1 VRTVRALLFAAALN
15 GLMPSIAEAC
25 SIAFERRDGESE
37 EQAVDRWFRAREDEF
52 WANSDVVFV
61 GDVVTLRRLERDLM
75 VEVQPLVALKGD
87 IGSELIEYR
96 LDDDQAGAINCGR
109 QSLPT
114 VVFPGIFYARRE
126 PSGELRIDG
135 MLNPED
141 VRDEALVA
149 RFFEAI
155 EMTPFPLGAP
165 EPEPPSLLE
174 RWEWLAG
181 IALSLL
187 AGGILIGRRSRKNIS
202 SAS

>member
-1 VRTVRALLFAAALN
+1 MRTVRALLFAAALI
-15 GLMPSIAEAC
+15 GLTPSIAEAC

-37 EQAVDRWFRAREDEF
+37 QQAADRWFRAREDEF

-61 GDVVTLRRLERDLM
+61 GDVVTLRRSERDLM
-75 VEVQPLVALKGD
+75 VEVQPRVALKGE
-87 IGSELIEYR
+87 IGSELIVYR

-126 PSGELRIDG
+126 PSSGLHVDG

-141 VRDEALVA
+141 VRNEALVA
-149 RFFEAI
+149 RFFEAV
-155 EMTPFPLGAP
+155 EMTPFPLGGP
-165 EPEPPSLLE
+165 EPESPSLLE
-174 RWEWLAG
+174 RWEWLVG
-181 IALSLL
+181 ISLL
-187 AGGILIGRRSRKNIS
+187 SFLGGVALGRRSRKNMS